1 MRKIAQL
8 SLLVFL
14 ILLFIS
20 IYFYK
25 ERLLFLDCGHILF
38 RILNEGALKI
48 EERRYGSFITQ
59 GVPWLL
65 QYLHAPIKWIAF
77 LYSISFNVFYFL
89 VACVLY
95 RLKKYELCLLL
106 GVYFTAFVSDSFFWT
121 NNEIHQGIAWLLLT
135 WGVYEALIT
144 AKKPPIVILLLV
156 APLLALSIWTH
167 PLVMLSALFIWFFR
181 LLQQRKR
188 TPIKST
194 QIVLSLLICVLAYL
208 KFDQSMHH
216 GYDSGKIE
224 IVTQYPWQK
233 ITQALHTP
241 VMSYFLQSCFTIYW
255 PCVLLSLVG
264 IAYMLKN
271 KQYLLTAYC
280 IAGILGY
287 LLLLGITYPDV
298 IQYRFYIESEYMG
311 LAIFTMLPFIYGV
324 LPQFKQRTGLI
335 VLSVYFVIS
344 IMHILNSS
352 SSFTPRTSLLASM
365 YQKMEQKNIHKLI
378 VTQMPTTATN
388 VYMMTWGTPTES
400 ILYGCLKGDTQQR
413 TFIVMDSMQLRNFH
427 TESTDTLLS
436 CFEKKSIGKLAS
448 NYFHINHTETYD
460 TLSYEE
466 LMR

>member
-38 RILNEGALKI
+38 RILNDGALKI

-65 QYLHAPIKWIAF
+65 QMLHFPIKWVAL
-77 LYSISFNVFYFL
+77 LYSISFNAFYGL
-89 VACVLY
+89 VAWALY

-121 NNEIHQGIAWLLLT
+121 NNEIHQGIAWLMLT
-135 WGVYEALIT
+135 WGVYETLIT
-144 AKKPPIVILLLV
+144 AKKPPIVILFIV
-156 APLLALSIWTH
+156 VPLFALSIWTH

-181 LLQQRKR
+181 MIQQRESA
-188 TPIKST
+188 PISST
-194 QIVLSLLICVLAYL
+194 QIVMSLLICVLAYL
-208 KFDQSMHH
+208 KFHQSMHH

-233 ITQALHTP
+233 MTQALHTP
-241 VMSYFLQSCFTIYW
+241 VIGYFLHSCWSIYW
-255 PCVLLSLVG
+255 PCVLLSLGG
-264 IAYMLKN
+264 IVYMLKN
-271 KQYLLTAYC
+271 KQFLLTAYC

-298 IQYRFYIESEYMG
+298 VQYRFYIESEYMG
-311 LAIFTMLPFIYGV
+311 LAIFAMLPFIYGV
-324 LPQFKQRTGLI
+324 LPQFKQRTVLI
-335 VLSVYFVIS
+335 VLSAYFVVCIV
-344 IMHILNSS
+344 HILNSS
-352 SSFTPRTSLLASM
+352 SSFTQRSSLLASM

-378 VTQMPTTATN
+378 LTQMPPSATN

-400 ILYGCLKGDTQQR
+400 ILYGCLKGDTLQR
-413 TFIVMDSMQLRNFH
+413 TFIVMDSSQLRNFH

-436 CFEKKSIGKLAS
+436 CFEKKNIEKLAP
-448 NYFHINHTETYD
+448 NYFHINHIAPYD
-460 TLSYEE
+460 TLSYQE